1 MRISEGRAWLPALLL
16 VACLFAAAAC
26 DDDDSASPAGTPG
39 DPSSGPSAAASSTG
53 GTPFDG
59 GNTAAAGSTASIGAG
74 ATPLATFPPPAT
86 GSTALSI
93 DADVLTAGTQT
104 EASFA
109 LAAEFELLVL
119 LDVLAEP
126 AAGYQIAVTWDPA
139 VLSFVAIENAAAVEF
154 PACSPTL
161 SGAGFV
167 SIACLRTADDLGYTG
182 ALARVT
188 LRCSGAGASTVRF
201 RLPAAGVIGTRIE
214 SQPVKNFKHE
224 LSLGEAEIRCA

>member
-1 MRISEGRAWLPALLL
+1 ML
-16 VACLFAAAAC
+16 AAAAC
-26 DDDDSASPAGTPG
+26 DDDDGGASPAGTPG

-53 GTPFDG
+53 GKPSDG
-59 GNTAAAGSTASIGAG
+59 ENAGTGGSPAPNGGDETAAATAP
-74 ATPLATFPPPAT
+74 TPET

-93 DADVLTAGTQT
+93 DADAVTAGTQT
-104 EASFA
+104 QASYA
-109 LAAEFELLVL
+109 PAAEFEVVVL

-126 AAGYQIAVTWDPA
+126 AAGYQIAVTWDLA

-167 SIACLRTADDLGYTG
+167 SIACLRTDDDLEYTG

-188 LRCSGAGASTVRF
+188 LRCTGAGASTLRF

-214 SQPVKNFKHE
+214 SRPVKNFKHE
-224 LSLGEAEIRCA
+224 LSLAGAEIRCS